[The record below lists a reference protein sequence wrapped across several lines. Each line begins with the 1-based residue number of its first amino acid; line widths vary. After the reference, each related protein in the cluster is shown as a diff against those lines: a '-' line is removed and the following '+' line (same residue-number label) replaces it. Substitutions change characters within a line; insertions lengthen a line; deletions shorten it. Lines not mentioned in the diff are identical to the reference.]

1 MHKVTVAGGIEVDCC
16 DQHGV
21 WLDVGEMAALLNQQ
35 AAAPKAAKAPAG
47 KKKEKGMLD
56 DVGKRLIQGA
66 AHGAGW
72 GAGSTLAS
80 TLIRKLFG

>member
-1 MHKVTVAGGIEVDCC
+1 
-16 DQHGV
+16 
-21 WLDVGEMAALLNQQ
+21 
-35 AAAPKAAKAPAG
+35 
-47 KKKEKGMLD
+47 MLD